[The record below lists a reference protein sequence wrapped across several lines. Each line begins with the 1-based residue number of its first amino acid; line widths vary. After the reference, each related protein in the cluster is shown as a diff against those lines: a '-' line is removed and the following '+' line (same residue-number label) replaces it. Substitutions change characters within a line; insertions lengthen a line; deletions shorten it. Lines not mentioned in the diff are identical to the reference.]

1 MGDYKQRNNMT
12 CALKNHSSCQ
22 VEIVYWGNS
31 ESSETS
37 VKIFFFP
44 VTEQQLEI
52 LETIYWIMS
61 HLKKYIRIRCI

>member
-1 MGDYKQRNNMT
+1 MT

-37 VKIFFFP
+37 VKIFFFSCNRTAVRDP
-44 VTEQQLEI
+44 GNNLLDYVPFKK
-52 LETIYWIMS
+52 IYQNTLHIVS
-61 HLKKYIRIRCI
+61 SIS